1 MIQKNSLG
9 KLFQNILKIKM
20 FRIKNKFISMKETT
34 VVLKH
39 KVISHPNTHDCTRT
53 RLLNKISLA
62 MEGIA
67 IIPQTGV

>member
-1 MIQKNSLG
+1 
-9 KLFQNILKIKM
+9 
-20 FRIKNKFISMKETT
+20 MKETT

-39 KVISHPNTHDCTRT
+39 KVISHPITHDCTRT

-67 IIPQTGV
+67 IIPQNGV